1 MFCRFLSFCGK
12 DIIGGKN
19 EPPLC
24 SARLLGKQIDHK
36 PKHNVAVAMK
46 TCWIEWA
53 FRNVKL
59 RNHLIEK
66 VIYILWK

>member
-1 MFCRFLSFCGK
+1 MYSYNKSRVLYPDSSFIKVSFTLCFVDFYPLGK
-12 DIIGGKN
+12 GIIGGKN

-46 TCWIEWA
+46 TCRIE
-53 FRNVKL
+53 
-59 RNHLIEK
+59 
-66 VIYILWK
+66 